1 MSRFTGT
8 DAANL
13 KEAYASIY
21 AYKPQWVINEE
32 TGGAVLIL
40 DEETGDYITEEY
52 LNEQADLFIDKLIKE
67 EFDFSK
73 TTLDELSQKFIDY
86 SLNEG
91 WAQNLGARVRGGIN
105 RAAGGVRDAVGG
117 AVNRAKDRIGA
128 AAQGL
133 GGQRTTS
140 KDIISRGANFATR
153 SLTAAPRAIGDFAKG
168 VVTGKGGGKEG
179 PNLGSDLKT
188 ALSGAKDTAKKVGA
202 AVGAGAAAA
211 KNALATKPG
220 QGGRAGAIARQK
232 SKNAAPTPEKKMHPI
247 EKRNRE
253 IHGDD
258 RINFLKQKQVDFK
271 NMQGKGMSKADF
283 AKKYPNSNVAKKL
296 NSSKRVTSVMDM
308 ESYDFESRE
317 GQIALNVI
325 NVIADS
331 MIHRGYT
338 ADDVIDYLNTAS
350 VDHITEMYLNHD
362 ETIITESIIKEEF
375 IDAQYEILNEKAG
388 LIKGLWQAGVKAF
401 KPIKAGVKGLF
412 GKGAGTAKQLTIPG
426 TSKLALATSGVKNS
440 VKNAVKPLA
449 GLWSKVPGS
458 VKGGAVGGVL
468 GAKLAGGGK
477 KGNTYNITNYNYGSS
492 AGTAKSDS
500 KKKLDKAA
508 DSVKKDDGYVQNY
521 NKPSTAT
528 SSSQSQSGAKAN
540 AKGWKPEGATS
551 GSGTK
556 DDPWI
561 TPVSKKSS
569 KKSLQKNSYDLE
581 PFDIVMEHLLST
593 EQAANADEALY
604 IMSEMDSDAIQAI
617 IDKK

>member
-105 RAAGGVRDAVGG
+105 RAASGVRDAVGG

-179 PNLGSDLKT
+179 PNLGSDLKN

-211 KNALATKPG
+211 KDALATKPG

-232 SKNAAPTPEKKMHPI
+232 AKDAAPKKEDAPQKKMSSI
-247 EKRNRE
+247 ERKNRARF
-253 IHGDD
+253 GDD
-258 RINFLKQKQVDFK
+258 HVDRLKAKNTDFK
-271 NMQGKGMSKADF
+271 AYRSGKMSKADF
-283 AKKYPNSNVAKKL
+283 IDKYPKSITAQKAAGLRDN
-296 NSSKRVTSVMDM
+296 
-308 ESYDFESRE
+308 YDFGSSE
-317 GQIALNVI
+317 GQLAFNVI

-338 ADDVIDYLNTAS
+338 ADDVMEYLNTAS
-350 VDHITEMYLNHD
+350 VESITEMYLNHD

-375 IDAQYEILNEKAG
+375 IDAQYEILNEG
-388 LIKGLWQAGVKAF
+388 LWKGLATGITKLARPLVRGAKSL
-401 KPIKAGVKGLF
+401 I
-412 GKGAGTAKQLTIPG
+412 GKGPGTVKQLTLPG
-426 TSKLALATSGVKNS
+426 TSKIALATSGVKNS

-458 VKGGAVGGVL
+458 LKGGAVGGVL
-468 GAKLAGGGK
+468 GAKLAGGK
-477 KGNTYNITNYNYGSS
+477 KGDTYNIYNYGSS
-492 AGTAKSDS
+492 AGSAKSDPE
-500 KKKLDKAA
+500 KKLDKSAS
-508 DSVKKDDGYVQNY
+508 DVKKSADKKGDGYVQNY
-521 NKPSTAT
+521 NTPSTAT
-528 SSSQSQSGAKAN
+528 SASKSKGATPN
-540 AKGWKPEGATS
+540 AKGWKPKGATS

-561 TPVSKKSS
+561 TPVSNKSS
-569 KKSLQKNSYDLE
+569 KSLQKNSYDLE

-617 IDKK
+617 IDQK

>member
-40 DEETGDYITEEY
+40 DEETGDYITEDY
-52 LNEQADLFIDKLIKE
+52 LNEQTDLFIDKLIEE
-67 EFDFSK
+67 EFDFSEI
-73 TTLDELSQKFIDY
+73 TLEELSQKFIDY

-91 WAQNLGARVRGGIN
+91 WAQDLGAKVRGGIN
-105 RAAGGVRDAVGG
+105 KASSAVKGAVTG

-128 AAQGL
+128 TAQGL
-133 GGQRTTS
+133 AGKRTTS
-140 KDIISRGANFATR
+140 KDIVSRTGNFLSRAA
-153 SLTAAPRAIGDFAKG
+153 TAAPRAAGDFVKG

-179 PNLGSDLKT
+179 PNLGTDIKNALK
-188 ALSGAKDTAKKVGA
+188 GGKKVVKNAGKA
-202 AVGAGAAAA
+202 AGAAAGSLVGKDVA
-211 KNALATKPG
+211 AEPGKPPKAVG
-220 QGGRAGAIARQK
+220 DAGGKKAEPKAEPK
-232 SKNAAPTPEKKMHPI
+232 KKMGSI
-247 EKRNRE
+247 ERRNRE

-258 RINFLKQKQVDFK
+258 KIDALKQKNKDFQAAK
-271 NMQGKGMSKADF
+271 KEKGGMDAF
-283 AKKYPNSNVAKKL
+283 AKKYPNSNTAKERAKR
-296 NSSKRVTSVMDM
+296 NRVTSVMDM

-338 ADDVIDYLNTAS
+338 ADDVMEYLNTES
-350 VDHITEMYLNHD
+350 VESITEMYLNHD

-375 IDAQYEILNEKAG
+375 IDAQYEILNEG
-388 LIKGLWQAGVKAF
+388 LWKGLATGFAKIA
-401 KPIKAGVKGLF
+401 KPLVRGAKSLV
-412 GKGAGTAKQLTIPG
+412 GKGAGTAKQLTLPG
-426 TSKLALATSGVKNS
+426 TSRLALATSGVKSS
-440 VKNAVKPLA
+440 VKNAVKPVA
-449 GLWSKVPGS
+449 GLWSKIPGS

-477 KGNTYNITNYNYGSS
+477 KGDTYNIYNYGSS
-492 AGTAKSDS
+492 GGSAKSS
-500 KKKLDKAA
+500 EKQLDKAA
-508 DSVKKDDGYVQNY
+508 SDVKKSADKKDDGYVQNY

-528 SSSQSQSGAKAN
+528 SASKSKGATPN
-540 AKGWKPEGATS
+540 AKGFVPKGAVS

-556 DDPWI
+556 DDPWK
-561 TPVSKKSS
+561 SKVTKTYV
-569 KKSLQKNSYDLE
+569 KNSYDLE

-593 EQAANADEALY
+593 EQAANVDEAIY

-617 IDKK
+617 VNQK

>member
-105 RAAGGVRDAVGG
+105 RAASGVRDAVGG

-179 PNLGSDLKT
+179 PNLGSDLKN
-188 ALSGAKDTAKKVGA
+188 ALSGAKDTAKKVGGA
-202 AVGAGAAAA
+202 IGAGAAAA
-211 KNALATKPG
+211 KDALATKPG

-232 SKNAAPTPEKKMHPI
+232 AKDAAPTPEKKMHPI

-253 IHGDD
+253 IHGDK
-258 RINFLKQKQVDFK
+258 RIDFLKQKQVDFK
-271 NMQGKGMSKADF
+271 NMQSKGMSKADF

-296 NSSKRVTSVMDM
+296 NSS
-308 ESYDFESRE
+308 YDFGSSE
-317 GQIALNVI
+317 GQLALNVI

-338 ADDVIDYLNTAS
+338 ADDVMEYLNTES
-350 VDHITEMYLNHD
+350 VESITEMYLNHD

-375 IDAQYEILNEKAG
+375 IDAQYEILNEG
-388 LIKGLWQAGVKAF
+388 LWKGLATGFAKVARPLVRGAKSL
-401 KPIKAGVKGLF
+401 V
-412 GKGAGTAKQLTIPG
+412 GKGAGTAKQLTLPG
-426 TSKLALATSGVKNS
+426 TSRLALATSGVKNS

-477 KGNTYNITNYNYGSS
+477 KGDTYNIYNYGSS
-492 AGTAKSDS
+492 AGSAKSDS
-500 KKKLDKAA
+500 EKKLDKASS
-508 DSVKKDDGYVQNY
+508 DVKKSADKEGDGYVQNY

-528 SSSQSQSGAKAN
+528 SSSKSKGATPN
-540 AKGWKPEGATS
+540 AKGWKPKGATS

-561 TPVSKKSS
+561 TPVKSS
-569 KKSLQKNSYDLE
+569 KSLQKNSYDLE

-604 IMSEMDSDAIQAI
+604 IMSEMDSDAIQSI
-617 IDKK
+617 IDQK